1 MDDDLNEAKQ
11 LADQVE
17 QLLDLYESRTIILN
31 NTDDMGEWMTSTDE
45 LLHELVK
52 TVGRLAVIAAA
63 KP

>member
-1 MDDDLNEAKQ
+1 MEDDLNEAKQ

-17 QLLDLYESRTIILN
+17 KLLDLYESRTIILN
-31 NTDDMGEWMTSTDE
+31 NTDDMGEWMASTDE

-52 TVGRLAVIAAA
+52 TVGRLAVIVAA